1 MGGRAKAR
9 QNSSLIPVIYGHHS
23 DHDEKSAARRGLF
36 CILGRGE
43 VYSEYSSN
51 KVAYESGFA
60 LSPDAVS
67 VFE

>member
-1 MGGRAKAR
+1 MGGRAKAM
-9 QNSSLIPVIYGHHS
+9 QSSSLIPVIYVHHS

-51 KVAYESGFA
+51 KVAYENGFA
-60 LSPDAVS
+60 LGLDASS
-67 VFE
+67 VLG